1 MNVSKAPLASQESCA
16 VSSSKLPKHISSV
29 KHRKNTQEEIKVLA
43 EQKGQ
48 NPEEQET
55 RQTSR
60 GIITITMRASSL
72 LSSLLLLPAALASA
86 AAAAADTQEPLSP
99 IAAETTHKIS
109 IWTQPL
115 IQVANL
121 ARHEKLAQIVYT
133 YPSLNTTVND
143 YALPAFA
150 APEIPGGPALLAD
163 DEVVK
168 LGFYS
173 GKIGDEETWHGIATA
188 AGSFKAD
195 KKKTLKLHLDAKGEV
210 WHVSFTSV
218 PKVVE
223 PVAKGKKAAA
233 VEEVKHE
240 GDTLHVE
247 LLPVNRGA
255 EPHLNKP
262 VVVNKD
268 GKPDVP
274 EEEPKSFLQK

>member
-1 MNVSKAPLASQESCA
+1 M
-16 VSSSKLPKHISSV
+16 LP
-29 KHRKNTQEEIKVLA
+29 
-43 EQKGQ
+43 EQKVQKPGVR
-48 NPEEQET
+48 ET
-55 RQTSR
+55 YQTSK
-60 GIITITMRASSL
+60 GITTTTMRASSL

-86 AAAAADTQEPLSP
+86 AAADTQEPLNP
-99 IAAETTHKIS
+99 ITAEKTYKIS

-115 IQVANL
+115 IEVANL
-121 ARHEKLAQIVYT
+121 ARYEKLAKIVYT

-143 YALPAFA
+143 YDLPSFTV
-150 APEIPGGPALLAD
+150 PETPGGPALLAD

-188 AGSFKAD
+188 AGSFKANR
-195 KKKTLKLHLDAKGEV
+195 KKTLKLHLDGKGKV

-218 PKVVE
+218 PKAVE

-233 VEEVKHE
+233 VGEVKHE
-240 GDTLHVE
+240 RDTLHVE
-247 LLPVNRGA
+247 LLPVNKGA